1 MKYYAHSTNNKDKS
15 DWHLLKD
22 HLNDVANRASEF
34 ANPFQGGSFAYIA
47 GLLHDIGKYSIEFQ
61 KRLEGDKRKVIHS
74 TAGAI
79 EVEKW
84 NKLYGRLIAYTI
96 AGHHAGL
103 PDFGSI
109 ENESSL
115 SSRLLATNL
124 PDYQYF
130 NSEIRLPNPSEVHFP
145 RLDTPCSHGFSL
157 QFWIRFLFSSLV
169 DADFLDTE
177 RAMNKNKS
185 SLRGKY
191 RSIRELLDKL
201 DSSLLEKTRNANPS
215 KVNSIRGEI
224 LKQCRDKANSKL
236 GVFSLTVPTGGG
248 KTLSSMAFALN
259 HAKIHGME
267 RIIYVIPYTTI
278 IEQNAEN
285 FREIFGVLNVLE
297 HHSSFDLPEDRV
309 ENQTKIMEKL
319 RLSSENW
326 DIPIIVTTNVQFF
339 ESLFGSRTSRC
350 RKLHNIAKSV
360 IVMDEAQMIPTPF
373 LKPCV
378 NSLVELVANY
388 QSTVLLCTAT
398 QPALNSF
405 LPKEYQPVEIIQ
417 DPEQLYQNLKRVKV
431 TQLKKPVNDDEL
443 VEKLMS
449 HDQVLCIVNSKK
461 HARILFEK
469 CSGDGNFHLST
480 RMCPAH
486 RTETLKT
493 IRERLKKGE
502 TCRVISTQLI
512 EAGVDVDF
520 PIVYRSI
527 AGIDSIA
534 QAAGRCNREGLR
546 SEGIVYVFIPAEKHG
561 LPPGWLS
568 RTAQVGLNV
577 MNRHPDL
584 LSLAAIED
592 YFTELFDIERE
603 GLDREG
609 ILPLIQ
615 VREKELAF
623 PFRTI
628 AEKFKL
634 IEDAASVIVP
644 WDGQSRKL
652 IKEIR
657 HSDFPAT
664 YLRKLQK
671 YSVQVYDNEFQTM
684 LERGIIEEIASRFF
698 VLREELIQTYYN
710 EHVGLVPATE
720 LKD

>member
-1 MKYYAHSTNNKDKS
+1 MKYYAHSTRTNDKS

-22 HLNDVANRASEF
+22 HLIDVANRAREF
-34 ANPFQGGSFAYIA
+34 ANPFQGGSFAYIS

-74 TAGAI
+74 SAGAI
-79 EVEKW
+79 EAEKW

-103 PDFGSI
+103 PDFGSL

-115 SSRLLATNL
+115 SSRLLATDL

-130 NSEIRLPNPSEVHFP
+130 NSEICLPNPSEIHFP
-145 RLDTPCSHGFSL
+145 ILDTPCSHGFSL

-177 RAMNKNKS
+177 RAMNENKS
-185 SLRGKY
+185 SLRGNY
-191 RSIRELLDKL
+191 RPIQELRDKL
-201 DSSLLEKTRNANPS
+201 DSSLLEKTRKANPS
-215 KVNSIRGEI
+215 KVNRIRGEI
-224 LKQCRDKANSKL
+224 LKQCRDKAKSKR
-236 GVFSLTVPTGGG
+236 GIFSLTVPTGGG
-248 KTLSSMAFALN
+248 KTLSSMAFALD

-297 HHSSFDLPEDRV
+297 HHSNFDLPEDGL
-309 ENQTKIMEKL
+309 EDQTEIKEKL

-360 IVMDEAQMIPTPF
+360 IVMDEAQMIPTSF

-405 LPKEYQPVEIIQ
+405 LPKEYQPIEIIS
-417 DPEQLYQNLKRVKV
+417 DPNQLYQNLKRVKV
-431 TQLKKPVNDDEL
+431 VQLKKRITDDEL
-443 VEKLMS
+443 AERLMS

-461 HARILFEK
+461 HARLLFEK
-469 CSGDGNFHLST
+469 CSGDGIFHLST

-486 RTETLKT
+486 RAEILKT
-493 IRERLKKGE
+493 IRERLKIGE

-546 SEGIVYVFIPAEKHG
+546 SEGIVYVFLPTEKLG

-577 MNRHPDL
+577 MNRHSDL
-584 LSLAAIED
+584 LSLVAIED

-603 GLDREG
+603 GLDRER

-615 VREKELAF
+615 EREKELAF

-628 AEKFKL
+628 EEKFKL
-634 IEDAASVIVP
+634 IEDTVSVIVP
-644 WDGQSRKL
+644 WDDRSGRL

-657 HSDFPAT
+657 HSEFHVT
-664 YLRKLQK
+664 ILRKLQK
-671 YSVQVYDNEFQTM
+671 YTVQVYHNEFQIM

-698 VLREELIQTYYN
+698 ILREELIQTYY
-710 EHVGLVPATE
+710 HIHIGLVPVID
-720 LKD
+720 LIN